1 MSARILMALGLA
13 ATAIMATENPF
24 ERRKFDP
31 RPPKPLPLSTEV
43 PETLDFIR
51 FMSVPASINTHPMTS
66 PDPVLDVCGPNSQT
80 LTDPSAY

>member
-1 MSARILMALGLA
+1 
-13 ATAIMATENPF
+13 MATENPF

-43 PETLDFIR
+43 PETLDFSN
-51 FMSVPASINTHPMTS
+51 FKSVPASTNAHTHLTS